1 MLEVLSKPTPRWIA
15 VLVVAAT
22 VVSGA
27 TVFYSISEFGGIG
40 QTQEIPEVT
49 PIDRKISALGRLEPV
64 GEAINLAASVMLRD
78 DRVAELLIEEGDF
91 VEAGQIVAIL
101 DSAQRLQAQ
110 LDEAQEDVR
119 VAQAQLAQVEAGAKT
134 GEINAQ
140 VAQIDRIAAQWE
152 GDEAAQKA
160 NISRI
165 QAQWEGERIA
175 AEAQIDRIQ
184 AQWEGERMA
193 AEASIDRIRAELKNA
208 DAEYDRHQ
216 QLYRDG
222 AISRSLFD
230 SKQLDFATRRQ
241 ELAEAQANLNR
252 INRTASEQ
260 LAEAQANLNRINR
273 TTSEQLA
280 EAEVTLNR
288 INRTGIEQVN
298 EAEATL
304 NRIAEVRPVDVQL
317 AQTQVNRAM
326 AAADR
331 VRSDLELAYVKAPT
345 SGQILKIHTYPG
357 EQLGENGVVELG
369 QTSQMV
375 AIAEVYQTDIE
386 QVRVGQP
393 ATVTSQ
399 AFSGKLQGDVSQIGL
414 QVERQDVFSDM
425 PGENLD
431 RRVVEVKIRL
441 SPEDSERVSGL
452 TNLQVQVAIEP

>member
-27 TVFYSISEFGGIG
+27 TVFYSISEFSGIG
-40 QTQEIPEVT
+40 QTQEVPEAA
-49 PIDRKISALGRLEPV
+49 PLERKISALGRLEPV

-91 VEAGQIVAIL
+91 VAAGQIVAIL

-110 LDEAQEDVR
+110 LDEAQEEIG

-140 VAQIDRIAAQWE
+140 V
-152 GDEAAQKA
+152 
-160 NISRI
+160 
-165 QAQWEGERIA
+165 
-175 AEAQIDRIQ
+175 AQIDRIQ

-260 LAEAQANLNRINR
+260 LAETQANLNRINR